1 MNNRATPP
9 RSSKYRLG
17 LLIGAAVLTVGAI
30 LGGVLSASASISTS
44 APASALAP
52 ASTSSNAPACV
63 APERPL
69 SRDYDAATREDAAF
83 NKNFRHCFTT
93 INGVQ
98 MHYVIGGHG
107 PNAMVMLH
115 GWPESWYAYHR
126 IMPKLLPGR
135 TIIAIDEPGLGDS
148 TGTPSSMTTNV
159 MSQYIHLLLNR
170 LGLQRNV
177 QVVAHDIGVGVAYAL
192 AAQYRKQV
200 AGLFN
205 LDFALVGKSL
215 KFNDL
220 VPLAFHFSFNQQTFS
235 EGLLTGRVG
244 YFLKNFYPLV
254 SKLPAPVPAGDV
266 AEYTRVYSRP
276 QVLHNGMDFYRDWP
290 TVDKD
295 NAVLMKKPLTIP
307 VRLLSMDLI
316 PKWTALSQKSMKD
329 AAPSATGTAVPG
341 AGHWLAEERPKRVI
355 SEINKF
361 YPVS

>member
-1 MNNRATPP
+1 MDEPAMP
-9 RSSKYRLG
+9 RKSSRLRR
-17 LLIGAAVLTVGAI
+17 LAVIVGAAVLTAVTLVGGTTSVSANTPAP
-30 LGGVLSASASISTS
+30 VSASATV
-44 APASALAP
+44 
-52 ASTSSNAPACV
+52 SSAPACV

-69 SRDYDAATREDAAF
+69 SRDYDAATRKDAEF
-83 NKNFRHCFTT
+83 NRTFRHCFTT

-107 PNAMVMLH
+107 PNTMVLLH
-115 GWPESWYAYHR
+115 GWPESWYAYHG
-126 IMPKLLPGR
+126 IMPQLLPGR
-135 TIIAIDEPGLGDS
+135 TVIAIDQPGLGDS
-148 TGTPSSMTTNV
+148 TGTPRSMTTNV
-159 MSQYIHLLLNR
+159 MAEYIHLLLNH
-170 LGLQRNV
+170 LGLKRNV
-177 QVVAHDIGVGVAYAL
+177 QLVSHDIGVGVAYAV
-192 AAQYRKQV
+192 AAQYRQQV

-235 EGLLTGRVG
+235 EGLLTGRVV
-244 YFLKNFYPLV
+244 YFLENFYPLV
-254 SKLPAPVPAGDV
+254 SRLPQPIPARSL

-295 NAVLMKKPLTIP
+295 NAVLMQKPLTIP

-316 PKWTALSQKSMKD
+316 PKWVTLSQQSMKD
-329 AAPSATGTAVPG
+329 AAPAATGTAVPG
-341 AGHWLAEERPKRVI
+341 AGHWLTEERPELVV

-361 YPVS
+361 YPAF

>member
-1 MNNRATPP
+1 MKQLVMSGG
-9 RSSKYRLG
+9 SSRYRRLG
-17 LLIGAAVLTVGAI
+17 LILGAAVLAVTTLVGGTVN
-30 LGGVLSASASISTS
+30 
-44 APASALAP
+44 
-52 ASTSSNAPACV
+52 ASTPTEESKSAASHSSAPACV

-69 SRDYDAATREDAAF
+69 SRGYDAATKRDVAF
-83 NKNFRHCFTT
+83 NANFRHCFTT

-107 PNAMVMLH
+107 PDPMVLLH
-115 GWPESWYAYHR
+115 GWPQSWYAYHT
-126 IMPKLLPGR
+126 IMPKLTPGR
-135 TIIAIDEPGLGDS
+135 TVIAIDHAGLGDS
-148 TGTPSSMTTNV
+148 TGTPRSMTTNV
-159 MSQYIHLLLNR
+159 MAEYIHLLLDR

-177 QVVAHDIGVGVAYAL
+177 QLVSHDIGVGVAYAL
-192 AAQYRKQV
+192 AAQYRRQV

-235 EGLLTGRVG
+235 EELLTGRVG
-244 YFLKNFYPLV
+244 FFLKNFYPLV
-254 SKLPAPVPAGDV
+254 SNLPHPVPARDV

-295 NAVLMKKPLTIP
+295 NAVLMQRPLTIP
-307 VRLLSMDLI
+307 VRLLSMGLI
-316 PKWTALSQKSMKD
+316 PEWITLSQRSMKD
-329 AAPSATGTAVPG
+329 AAPAATGFSVDG
-341 AGHWLAEERPKRVI
+341 AGHWLTEERPELVV

-361 YPVS
+361 YPIH